1 MDSDTE
7 MLRSGSPSAHKKPT
21 VGASL
26 KWDGREIP
34 MLQHRDGWRLRS
46 RSKSFP
52 VDFFFATSSLPEA
65 KRLAR
70 AKLAEMPEPQKRA
83 KGTLEDAAQLYL
95 AAPKRCSQ
103 DSSEGNVSR
112 LRSVVRKAFNDDAK
126 TLSEVPVEYLS
137 ALWPAYVAARQGKP
151 RPDYAT
157 RRAENYGI
165 NSAMKQAASIFIPS
179 LRPYYR
185 RHGLEIPQDA
195 TTIIWLALAQKIQ
208 HEADD
213 AGMIEA
219 WRALRNSDVDLWLTV
234 GLARFAGLR
243 QSEILA
249 CRGKWIVTKGAAAY
263 VEMKDREEDDYFTKT
278 GRTYRALI
286 LEPSLAEYLQACNP
300 ESPVLTK
307 PDPSRWIQREPQDWL
322 KQFTGDAKAPLHRLR
337 GLYADHVKR
346 DTEDAILA
354 HQAAIRAASQALG
367 HTSTA
372 TTETHYLTP
381 GS

>member
-1 MDSDTE
+1 MEAPTTHPKKGRAID
-7 MLRSGSPSAHKKPT
+7 HKLPT
-21 VGASL
+21 VGATL

-52 VDFFFATSSLPEA
+52 VDYFFATASLPEA

-70 AKLAEMPEPQKRA
+70 AKLAEMPEPTKRA
-83 KGTLEDAAQLYL
+83 KGTLEDAVQLYL

-112 LRSVVRKAFNDDAK
+112 LRSVVRKAFNDSAK

-151 RPDYAT
+151 QPDFST

-165 NSAMKQAASIFIPS
+165 NSAIKQAASIFIPS

-195 TTIIWLALAQKIQ
+195 TTIIWLPLPQKVQ
-208 HEADD
+208 HEAND

-219 WRALRNSDVDLWLTV
+219 WRELRASDVDMWLTV

-249 CRGKWIVTKGAAAY
+249 CRGKWIVAKGAATY
-263 VEMKDREEDDYFTKT
+263 VEMRDREEDDYFTKT

-286 LEPSLAEYLQACNP
+286 LEPELAEFLRACNP

-307 PDPSRWIQREPQDWL
+307 PDPSRWIQHEPQAWL
-322 KQFTGDAKAPLHRLR
+322 KQFTGEAKAPLHRLR

-346 DTEDAILA
+346 DTEEAILA

-372 TTETHYLTP
+372 TTEAHYL
-381 GS
+381 SRE